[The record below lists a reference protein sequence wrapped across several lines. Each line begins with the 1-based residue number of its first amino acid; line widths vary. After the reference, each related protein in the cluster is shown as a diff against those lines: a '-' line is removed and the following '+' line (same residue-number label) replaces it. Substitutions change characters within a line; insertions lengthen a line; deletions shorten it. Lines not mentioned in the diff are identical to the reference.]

1 MVSLNEA
8 KFYMLIDRFK
18 TVPINEKNL
27 GRRKFITLLAQDLNI
42 DGSPTGYRFILKVF
56 KESQSLKEQAV
67 LFHYGRRFG
76 VPEFQFEDKRPKRSG
91 AKK

>member
-8 KFYMLIDRFK
+8 KFHMLIDRFQ
-18 TVPINEKNL
+18 TVAINEKNL

-42 DGSPTGYRFILKVF
+42 DGSPTGYRFILKAF
-56 KESQSLKEQAV
+56 KDSLSRKEQAV

-76 VPEFQFEDKRPKRSG
+76 VPEFQFDDKRNKR
-91 AKK
+91 KI